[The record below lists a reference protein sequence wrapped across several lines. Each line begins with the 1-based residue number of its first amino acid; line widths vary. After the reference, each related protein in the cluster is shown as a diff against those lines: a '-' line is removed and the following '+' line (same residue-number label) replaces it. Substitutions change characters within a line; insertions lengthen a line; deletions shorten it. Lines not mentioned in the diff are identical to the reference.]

1 MDEDVDGHAANGA
14 EGGQGPEGALR
25 GKTKNILSFAN
36 DNKRLQK
43 KKERKKHLSDADG
56 LFKGVNFHLLF

>member
-1 MDEDVDGHAANGA
+1 MHEDVDGHATNGA

-25 GKTKNILSFAN
+25 GKTENVLSFAN

-43 KKERKKHLSDADG
+43 KRKKKHLSAVDG
-56 LFKGVNFHLLF
+56 TEIYYR